1 MTHIKTIFSIF
12 LLLCIAKPAD
22 AVSDDLKQWLNK
34 LDESLEKAPMYEAE
48 HEQHI
53 NAMKKLL
60 TRHGSLNKRF
70 ETLHSIYLAYQSYK
84 ADSAIVYAYK
94 SLNVAQQM
102 RRKDYEI
109 VAMCNIAHICIT
121 SGDNIQAYKIM
132 KSIDVSGMP
141 AWVKIEYYKT
151 MHKLWAEQGCFF
163 VSNKPQQN
171 EYSIY
176 ANQCTD
182 SLLAIVKP
190 QSSDWY
196 QFSMA
201 KAASQDDN
209 DRVICLANEAVKRE
223 KDKHR
228 MATYYFEEAWAYRR
242 KSNEEMAIISFIKSA
257 ICDNESTTREITSLY
272 HVSSSIQHFDNAK
285 ANQYVSKALEFIN
298 FYNAPIRLIELSN
311 IMPAVEKTKLDM
323 VKMQRN
329 IFFVL
334 FLCVIVVVCV
344 LAGAYVYHRRL
355 NRKLK
360 LAQQQNIQNLEALNA
375 TNEQL
380 METNK
385 QLLEAD
391 KVKNEYIGRTLYDA
405 SEYIESLEHIF
416 NKVNKSVMT
425 RRYSDIGNVTSQ
437 EYLNNERKTIFRN
450 FDKTFLVL
458 FPNFVEQYNT
468 LFNEGD
474 RKYPSEENT
483 LTSEMRIFALIRMG
497 IKESD
502 RIARYLGYSVHTVNT
517 YKTRA
522 KNRSCVSNDE
532 FEKRIMSF

>member
-1 MTHIKTIFSIF
+1 
-12 LLLCIAKPAD
+12 
-22 AVSDDLKQWLNK
+22 
-34 LDESLEKAPMYEAE
+34 
-48 HEQHI
+48 
-53 NAMKKLL
+53 MKKLL

-70 ETLHSIYLAYQSYK
+70 ETFHGIYLAYQSYR

-94 SLNVAQQM
+94 SLTVAKQM

-121 SGDNIQAYKIM
+121 SGDNIQAFRIM

-141 AWVKIEYYKT
+141 TWVKIEYYKT
-151 MHKLWAEQGCFF
+151 MHKLWEEQKVYF

-171 EYSIY
+171 DYSIY
-176 ANQCTD
+176 ENQCTD
-182 SLLAIVKP
+182 SLLAITKP

-196 QFSMA
+196 KFSIV
-201 KAASQDDN
+201 KAALQDDN

-360 LAQQQNIQNLEALNA
+360 LAQQQNIQNLEALNT

-385 QLLEAD
+385 RLLEAD

-425 RRYSDIGNVTSQ
+425 RRYSDIENVTSQ

>member
-1 MTHIKTIFSIF
+1 MTQIKTIFLIF

-22 AVSDDLKQWLNK
+22 AVSDDIKQWLNK

-53 NAMKKLL
+53 KAMKKLL
-60 TRHGSLNKRF
+60 TRHESLNKRF
-70 ETLHSIYLAYQSYK
+70 ETLHNIYLAYQSYK

-121 SGDNIQAYKIM
+121 SGDNIQAFKIM

-141 AWVKIEYYKT
+141 TWVKIEYYKT
-151 MHKLWAEQGCFF
+151 KHKLWAEQKGFF
-163 VSNKPQQN
+163 VSNEAQQN
-171 EYSIY
+171 DYSIY

-182 SLLAIVKP
+182 SLLAITKP

-196 QFSMA
+196 QFSIA

-228 MATYYFEEAWAYRR
+228 MATYYLEEAWAYRR
-242 KSNEEMAIISFIKSA
+242 KSNEEMAIINFIKSA
-257 ICDNESTTREITSLY
+257 ICDNESTTREIISLY

-285 ANQYVSKALEFIN
+285 ANQYVNKTLEFIN
-298 FYNAPIRLIELSN
+298 FYNAPIRLIALSN
-311 IMPAVEKTKLDM
+311 IMPAVEKAKLDM

-334 FLCVIVVVCV
+334 FLCVIVVCV
-344 LAGAYVYHRRL
+344 LAGAYVYHSRL

-360 LAQQQNIQNLEALNA
+360 LAQQQNRQNLEALNA
-375 TNEQL
+375 TNEQF

-425 RRYSDIGNVTSQ
+425 RRYSDIENVTSQ

-450 FDKTFLVL
+450 IDKTFLVL

-474 RKYPSEENT
+474 RKYPSEKNT

>member
-1 MTHIKTIFSIF
+1 M
-12 LLLCIAKPAD
+12 
-22 AVSDDLKQWLNK
+22 
-34 LDESLEKAPMYEAE
+34 
-48 HEQHI
+48 
-53 NAMKKLL
+53 
-60 TRHGSLNKRF
+60 
-70 ETLHSIYLAYQSYK
+70 
-84 ADSAIVYAYK
+84 
-94 SLNVAQQM
+94 
-102 RRKDYEI
+102 
-109 VAMCNIAHICIT
+109 
-121 SGDNIQAYKIM
+121 
-132 KSIDVSGMP
+132 
-141 AWVKIEYYKT
+141 
-151 MHKLWAEQGCFF
+151 
-163 VSNKPQQN
+163 
-171 EYSIY
+171 
-176 ANQCTD
+176 
-182 SLLAIVKP
+182 LAITKP

-196 QFSMA
+196 KFSIV
-201 KAASQDDN
+201 KAALQDDN

-228 MATYYFEEAWAYRR
+228 MAAYYMEEALAYRR

-272 HVSSSIQHFDNAK
+272 NVGSSIQHFDNVK

-298 FYNAPIRLIELSN
+298 FYNAPIRLIALSK

-323 VKMQRN
+323 VKQQRD

-344 LAGAYVYHRRL
+344 LAGAYVYNRRL

-360 LAQQQNIQNLEALNA
+360 LAQQQNRQNLEALNA

-380 METNK
+380 MKTNK
-385 QLLEAD
+385 RLLEAD

-416 NKVNKSVMT
+416 NKVNKAVMT

-532 FEKRIMSF
+532 FETRIMSF

>member
-1 MTHIKTIFSIF
+1 MTQIKTIFSIL

-22 AVSDDLKQWLNK
+22 AVSDNLKQWLNK

-60 TRHGSLNKRF
+60 TRHESLNKRF
-70 ETLHSIYLAYQSYK
+70 ETFHSIYLAYQSYK
-84 ADSAIVYAYK
+84 ADSAIAYAYK
-94 SLNVAQQM
+94 SLNVARQM
-102 RRKDYEI
+102 GRKDYEI
-109 VAMCNIAHICIT
+109 VAMCNIAHMCIT

-209 DRVICLANEAVKRE
+209 DRVIYLANEAVKRE

-385 QLLEAD
+385 RLLEAD

-416 NKVNKSVMT
+416 NKVNKAVMT

>member
-1 MTHIKTIFSIF
+1 MTQIKTIFLIF

-22 AVSDDLKQWLNK
+22 AVSDDIKQWLNK

-53 NAMKKLL
+53 KAMKKLL
-60 TRHGSLNKRF
+60 TRHESLNKRF

-121 SGDNIQAYKIM
+121 SGDNIQAFKIM

-141 AWVKIEYYKT
+141 TWVKIEYYKT
-151 MHKLWAEQGCFF
+151 KHKLWAEQKGFF
-163 VSNKPQQN
+163 VSNEAQQN
-171 EYSIY
+171 DYSIY

-182 SLLAIVKP
+182 SLLAITKP

-196 QFSMA
+196 QFSIA

-228 MATYYFEEAWAYRR
+228 MATYYLEEAWAYRR
-242 KSNEEMAIISFIKSA
+242 KSNEEMAIINFIKSA
-257 ICDNESTTREITSLY
+257 ICDNESTTREIISLY

-285 ANQYVSKALEFIN
+285 ANQYVNKTLEFIN
-298 FYNAPIRLIELSN
+298 FYNAPIRLIALSN
-311 IMPAVEKTKLDM
+311 IMPAVEKAKLDM

-334 FLCVIVVVCV
+334 FLCVIVVCV
-344 LAGAYVYHRRL
+344 LAGAYVYHSRL

-360 LAQQQNIQNLEALNA
+360 LAQQQNRQNLEALNA
-375 TNEQL
+375 TNKQL

-425 RRYSDIGNVTSQ
+425 RRYSDIENVTSQ

-474 RKYPSEENT
+474 RKYPSEKNT

>member
-1 MTHIKTIFSIF
+1 MLMPSV
-12 LLLCIAKPAD
+12 L
-22 AVSDDLKQWLNK
+22 
-34 LDESLEKAPMYEAE
+34 
-48 HEQHI
+48 
-53 NAMKKLL
+53 
-60 TRHGSLNKRF
+60 
-70 ETLHSIYLAYQSYK
+70 
-84 ADSAIVYAYK
+84 
-94 SLNVAQQM
+94 
-102 RRKDYEI
+102 
-109 VAMCNIAHICIT
+109 
-121 SGDNIQAYKIM
+121 

-385 QLLEAD
+385 RLLEAD

-468 LFNEGD
+468 LFNEDD

>member
-1 MTHIKTIFSIF
+1 
-12 LLLCIAKPAD
+12 
-22 AVSDDLKQWLNK
+22 
-34 LDESLEKAPMYEAE
+34 
-48 HEQHI
+48 
-53 NAMKKLL
+53 
-60 TRHGSLNKRF
+60 
-70 ETLHSIYLAYQSYK
+70 
-84 ADSAIVYAYK
+84 
-94 SLNVAQQM
+94 
-102 RRKDYEI
+102 
-109 VAMCNIAHICIT
+109 
-121 SGDNIQAYKIM
+121 
-132 KSIDVSGMP
+132 
-141 AWVKIEYYKT
+141 
-151 MHKLWAEQGCFF
+151 
-163 VSNKPQQN
+163 
-171 EYSIY
+171 
-176 ANQCTD
+176 
-182 SLLAIVKP
+182 
-190 QSSDWY
+190 
-196 QFSMA
+196 
-201 KAASQDDN
+201 
-209 DRVICLANEAVKRE
+209 
-223 KDKHR
+223 
-228 MATYYFEEAWAYRR
+228 
-242 KSNEEMAIISFIKSA
+242 
-257 ICDNESTTREITSLY
+257 
-272 HVSSSIQHFDNAK
+272 
-285 ANQYVSKALEFIN
+285 
-298 FYNAPIRLIELSN
+298 
-311 IMPAVEKTKLDM
+311 M

-344 LAGAYVYHRRL
+344 LAGAYVYHSRL

-360 LAQQQNIQNLEALNA
+360 LAQQQNRQNLEALNA
-375 TNEQL
+375 TNKQL

-416 NKVNKSVMT
+416 NKVNKAVMT
-425 RRYSDIGNVTSQ
+425 RRYSDIENVTSQ

-468 LFNEGD
+468 LFNEDD

-532 FEKRIMSF
+532 FEKRIRPL

>member
-1 MTHIKTIFSIF
+1 M
-12 LLLCIAKPAD
+12 LCIAKPAD
-22 AVSDDLKQWLNK
+22 AVSDNLKQWLNK

-60 TRHGSLNKRF
+60 TRHESLNKRF
-70 ETLHSIYLAYQSYK
+70 ETFHSIYLAYQSYK

-94 SLNVAQQM
+94 SLTVAKQM

-109 VAMCNIAHICIT
+109 VAMCNIVHICIT
-121 SGDNIQAYKIM
+121 SGDNIQAFRIM

-141 AWVKIEYYKT
+141 TWVKIEYYKT
-151 MHKLWAEQGCFF
+151 MHKLWEEQKVYF

-171 EYSIY
+171 DYSIY
-176 ANQCTD
+176 EDQCTD
-182 SLLAIVKP
+182 SLLAITKP

-196 QFSMA
+196 KFSIV
-201 KAASQDDN
+201 KAALQDDN

-228 MATYYFEEAWAYRR
+228 MAAYYMEEALAYRR

-272 HVSSSIQHFDNAK
+272 NVGSSIQHFDNVK

-298 FYNAPIRLIELSN
+298 FYNAPIRLIALSN

-323 VKMQRN
+323 VKQQRD

-360 LAQQQNIQNLEALNA
+360 QAQQQNRQNLEALNA

-416 NKVNKSVMT
+416 NKVNKAVMT
-425 RRYSDIGNVTSQ
+425 RRYSDIENVTSQ

-522 KNRSCVSNDE
+522 KNRSCVGNDE
-532 FEKRIMSF
+532 FETRIMSF

>member
-22 AVSDDLKQWLNK
+22 AVSDDIKQWLNK

-60 TRHGSLNKRF
+60 TRHESLNKRF
-70 ETLHSIYLAYQSYK
+70 KTLHSIYLAYQSYK

-94 SLNVAQQM
+94 SLTVAKQM
-102 RRKDYEI
+102 GRNDYEI

-151 MHKLWAEQGCFF
+151 MHKLWVEQEGFF
-163 VSNKPQQN
+163 VSNKAQQN
-171 EYSIY
+171 DYSIY

-196 QFSMA
+196 QFSIA

-209 DRVICLANEAVKRE
+209 GRVICLANEAVKRE

-228 MATYYFEEAWAYRR
+228 MATYYLEEAWAYRR
-242 KSNEEMAIISFIKSA
+242 KSNEEMTIINFIKSA

-285 ANQYVSKALEFIN
+285 ANQYVSKALEFII
-298 FYNAPIRLIELSN
+298 FYNAPIRLIALSN

-344 LAGAYVYHRRL
+344 LTGAYVYHRRL

-375 TNEQL
+375 TNKQL

-425 RRYSDIGNVTSQ
+425 RRYSDIENVTSQ

>member
-1 MTHIKTIFSIF
+1 MTQIKTIISIF

-22 AVSDDLKQWLNK
+22 AVSDNLKQWLNK

-60 TRHGSLNKRF
+60 TRHESLNKRF
-70 ETLHSIYLAYQSYK
+70 ETFHGIYLAYQSYR

-94 SLNVAQQM
+94 SLTVAKQM

-121 SGDNIQAYKIM
+121 SGDNIQAFRIM

-141 AWVKIEYYKT
+141 TWVKIEYYKT
-151 MHKLWAEQGCFF
+151 MHKLWEEQKVYF
-163 VSNKPQQN
+163 VSNKPQKN
-171 EYSIY
+171 DYSIY
-176 ANQCTD
+176 ENQCTD
-182 SLLAIVKP
+182 SLLAITKP

-196 QFSMA
+196 KFSIV
-201 KAASQDDN
+201 KAALQDDN

-228 MATYYFEEAWAYRR
+228 MAAYYMEEALAYRR

-272 HVSSSIQHFDNAK
+272 NVGSSIQHFDNVK

-298 FYNAPIRLIELSN
+298 FYNAPIRLIALSK

-323 VKMQRN
+323 VKQQRD

-344 LAGAYVYHRRL
+344 LAGAYVYNRRL

-360 LAQQQNIQNLEALNA
+360 LAQQQNRQNLEALNA

-380 METNK
+380 MKTNK

-416 NKVNKSVMT
+416 NKVNKAVMT

-458 FPNFVEQYNT
+458 FPNFVEQYNI

-522 KNRSCVSNDE
+522 KNRSCVGNDE
-532 FEKRIMSF
+532 FETRIMSF

>member
-1 MTHIKTIFSIF
+1 MTQIKTIFLIF

-22 AVSDDLKQWLNK
+22 AVSDDIKQWLNK
-34 LDESLEKAPMYEAE
+34 LDESFETAPMYEAE

-53 NAMKKLL
+53 KAMKKLL
-60 TRHGSLNKRF
+60 TRHESLNKRF
-70 ETLHSIYLAYQSYK
+70 ETLHNIYLAYQSYK

-94 SLNVAQQM
+94 SLNVAKQM

-121 SGDNIQAYKIM
+121 SGDNIQAFKIM

-141 AWVKIEYYKT
+141 TWVKIEYYKT
-151 MHKLWAEQGCFF
+151 KHKLWAEQKGFF
-163 VSNKPQQN
+163 VSNEAQQN
-171 EYSIY
+171 DYSIY

-182 SLLAIVKP
+182 SLLAITKP

-196 QFSMA
+196 QFSIA

-228 MATYYFEEAWAYRR
+228 MATYYLEEAWAYRR
-242 KSNEEMAIISFIKSA
+242 KSNEEMAIINFIKSA
-257 ICDNESTTREITSLY
+257 ICDNESTTREIISLY

-285 ANQYVSKALEFIN
+285 ANQYVNKTLEFIN
-298 FYNAPIRLIELSN
+298 FYNAPIRLIALSN
-311 IMPAVEKTKLDM
+311 IMPAVEKAKLDM

-344 LAGAYVYHRRL
+344 LAGAYVYHSRL

-360 LAQQQNIQNLEALNA
+360 LAQQQNRQNLEALNA

-425 RRYSDIGNVTSQ
+425 RRYSDIENVTSQ

-474 RKYPSEENT
+474 RKYPSEKNT
-483 LTSEMRIFALIRMG
+483 LTSEMRIFALIRIG

>member
-1 MTHIKTIFSIF
+1 M
-12 LLLCIAKPAD
+12 
-22 AVSDDLKQWLNK
+22 
-34 LDESLEKAPMYEAE
+34 
-48 HEQHI
+48 
-53 NAMKKLL
+53 
-60 TRHGSLNKRF
+60 
-70 ETLHSIYLAYQSYK
+70 
-84 ADSAIVYAYK
+84 
-94 SLNVAQQM
+94 
-102 RRKDYEI
+102 
-109 VAMCNIAHICIT
+109 
-121 SGDNIQAYKIM
+121 
-132 KSIDVSGMP
+132 
-141 AWVKIEYYKT
+141 
-151 MHKLWAEQGCFF
+151 
-163 VSNKPQQN
+163 
-171 EYSIY
+171 
-176 ANQCTD
+176 
-182 SLLAIVKP
+182 
-190 QSSDWY
+190 
-196 QFSMA
+196 
-201 KAASQDDN
+201 
-209 DRVICLANEAVKRE
+209 
-223 KDKHR
+223 
-228 MATYYFEEAWAYRR
+228 
-242 KSNEEMAIISFIKSA
+242 
-257 ICDNESTTREITSLY
+257 
-272 HVSSSIQHFDNAK
+272 SSSIQHFDNAK

-298 FYNAPIRLIELSN
+298 FYNAPIRLIALSN
-311 IMPAVEKTKLDM
+311 IMPAVEKTRLEM
-323 VKMQRN
+323 VRQQRD

-334 FLCVIVVVCV
+334 SLCVIVVVCV

-360 LAQQQNIQNLEALNA
+360 LAQQQNIQHLEALNA

-385 QLLEAD
+385 QLLEAN

-416 NKVNKSVMT
+416 NKVNKAVMT
-425 RRYSDIGNVTSQ
+425 RRYSDIENVTSQ

-532 FEKRIMSF
+532 FETRIMSF

>member
-1 MTHIKTIFSIF
+1 M
-12 LLLCIAKPAD
+12 LCIAKPAD
-22 AVSDDLKQWLNK
+22 AVSDDIKQWLNK

-53 NAMKKLL
+53 KAMKKLL
-60 TRHGSLNKRF
+60 TRHESLNKRF
-70 ETLHSIYLAYQSYK
+70 ETLHNIYLAYQSYK

-121 SGDNIQAYKIM
+121 SGDNIQAFKIM

-141 AWVKIEYYKT
+141 TWVKIEYYKT
-151 MHKLWAEQGCFF
+151 KHKLWAEQKGFF
-163 VSNKPQQN
+163 VSNEAQQN
-171 EYSIY
+171 DYSIY

-182 SLLAIVKP
+182 SLLAITKP

-196 QFSMA
+196 QFSIA

-228 MATYYFEEAWAYRR
+228 MATYYLEEAWAYRR
-242 KSNEEMAIISFIKSA
+242 KSNEEMAIINFIKSA
-257 ICDNESTTREITSLY
+257 ICDNESTTREIISLY

-285 ANQYVSKALEFIN
+285 ANQYVNKTLEFIN
-298 FYNAPIRLIELSN
+298 FYNAPIRLIALSN
-311 IMPAVEKTKLDM
+311 IMPAVEKAKLDI

-360 LAQQQNIQNLEALNA
+360 LAQQQNIQNLEALNT

-385 QLLEAD
+385 RLLEAD

>member
-1 MTHIKTIFSIF
+1 
-12 LLLCIAKPAD
+12 
-22 AVSDDLKQWLNK
+22 
-34 LDESLEKAPMYEAE
+34 
-48 HEQHI
+48 
-53 NAMKKLL
+53 
-60 TRHGSLNKRF
+60 
-70 ETLHSIYLAYQSYK
+70 
-84 ADSAIVYAYK
+84 
-94 SLNVAQQM
+94 M

-109 VAMCNIAHICIT
+109 VARCNIAHICIT

-151 MHKLWAEQGCFF
+151 MHKLWTEQGCFF

-323 VKMQRN
+323 VKQQRN

-385 QLLEAD
+385 QLLEAN

-416 NKVNKSVMT
+416 NKVNKAVMT
-425 RRYSDIGNVTSQ
+425 RRYSDIENVTSQ

-474 RKYPSEENT
+474 RKYPSEENS

-532 FEKRIMSF
+532 FETRIMSF

>member
-1 MTHIKTIFSIF
+1 
-12 LLLCIAKPAD
+12 
-22 AVSDDLKQWLNK
+22 
-34 LDESLEKAPMYEAE
+34 MYEAE

-53 NAMKKLL
+53 SAMKKLL
-60 TRHGSLNKRF
+60 TRHESLNKRF
-70 ETLHSIYLAYQSYK
+70 ETLHSTYLAYQSYK

-94 SLNVAQQM
+94 SLTVAKQM

-109 VAMCNIAHICIT
+109 VARCNIAHICIT

-298 FYNAPIRLIELSN
+298 FYNAPIRLIALSK

-323 VKMQRN
+323 VKQQRD

-385 QLLEAD
+385 RLLEAN

-425 RRYSDIGNVTSQ
+425 RRYSDIENVTSQ
-437 EYLNNERKTIFRN
+437 EFLNNERKTIFRN

>member
-1 MTHIKTIFSIF
+1 MTQIKTIFLIF
-12 LLLCIAKPAD
+12 LLLCIAKPAN

-53 NAMKKLL
+53 SAMKKLL

-94 SLNVAQQM
+94 SLNVAKQM

-121 SGDNIQAYKIM
+121 SGDNIQAFKIM

-141 AWVKIEYYKT
+141 TWVKIEYYKT
-151 MHKLWAEQGCFF
+151 KHKLWAEQKGFF
-163 VSNKPQQN
+163 VSNEAQQN
-171 EYSIY
+171 DYSIY

-182 SLLAIVKP
+182 SLLAITKP

-196 QFSMA
+196 QFSIA

-228 MATYYFEEAWAYRR
+228 MATYYLEEAWAYRR
-242 KSNEEMAIISFIKSA
+242 KSNEEMAIINFIKSA
-257 ICDNESTTREITSLY
+257 ICDNESTTREIISLY

-285 ANQYVSKALEFIN
+285 ANQYVNKTLEFIN
-298 FYNAPIRLIELSN
+298 FYNAPIRLIALSN
-311 IMPAVEKTKLDM
+311 IMPAVEKAKLDM

-334 FLCVIVVVCV
+334 FLCVIVVCV
-344 LAGAYVYHRRL
+344 LAGAYVYHSRL

-360 LAQQQNIQNLEALNA
+360 LAQQQNRQNLEALNA
-375 TNEQL
+375 TNKQL

-425 RRYSDIGNVTSQ
+425 RRYSDIENVTSQ

-474 RKYPSEENT
+474 RKYPSEKNT

>member
-1 MTHIKTIFSIF
+1 MTHIKIIFSIF

-22 AVSDDLKQWLNK
+22 AVSDNLKQWLNK

-48 HEQHI
+48 HELHI

-60 TRHGSLNKRF
+60 TRHESLNKRF
-70 ETLHSIYLAYQSYK
+70 ETFHSIYLAYQSYK
-84 ADSAIVYAYK
+84 ADSAIVYANK
-94 SLNVAQQM
+94 SLNMARQM
-102 RRKDYEI
+102 GRKDYEI
-109 VAMCNIAHICIT
+109 VAMCDIAHICIT
-121 SGDNIQAYKIM
+121 SGDNIQALKIM

-141 AWVKIEYYKT
+141 TWVKIEYYKT
-151 MHKLWAEQGCFF
+151 MHKLWTEQKGYF
-163 VSNKPQQN
+163 VSDKPQQN

-176 ANQCTD
+176 ANQYTD
-182 SLLAIVKP
+182 SLLAITKP
-190 QSSDWY
+190 LSSDWY
-196 QFSMA
+196 QFSIA

-209 DRVICLANEAVKRE
+209 DRVIWLVNEAVKRE

-228 MATYYFEEAWAYRR
+228 MASYYVEEAWAYRR

-272 HVSSSIQHFDNAK
+272 NVSSSIQHFDNAK

-298 FYNAPIRLIELSN
+298 FYDAPIRLIALSN
-311 IMPAVEKTKLDM
+311 IMPAVEKTRLDM
-323 VKMQRN
+323 VRQQRD
-329 IFFVL
+329 IFFLL

-344 LAGAYVYHRRL
+344 LAGAYVYHHRL

-360 LAQQQNIQNLEALNA
+360 QAQQQNIQHLEALNA

-385 QLLEAD
+385 QLLEAN

-425 RRYSDIGNVTSQ
+425 RRYSDIENVTSQ
-437 EYLNNERKTIFRN
+437 EFLNNERKTIFRN

-522 KNRSCVSNDE
+522 KNRSRVSNDE
-532 FEKRIMSF
+532 FETRIMSF